1 MRAFALIALFFCFTT
16 CQAVATEQR
25 LGDILAHARGGIC
38 RESAIID
45 FEKIKKVCGTIIAD
59 DGYCTERCA
68 VLLANFKINAEA
80 CVKDPSSAIGMGQME
95 EDLNTA
101 VRVLDSEACR
111 PHLACAFDGECK
123 EMRY

>member
-80 CVKDPSSAIGMGQME
+80 CVKVRSATHKDVIFKS
-95 EDLNTA
+95 D
-101 VRVLDSEACR
+101 RVGAASCFLRLLFS
-111 PHLACAFDGECK
+111 
-123 EMRY
+123 